1 MDQDYY
7 GNGLHT
13 DLQSSNLNGTTT
25 HVVNLQSARRTSD
38 DEEADCSQMVML

>member
-13 DLQSSNLNGTTT
+13 DQQSSNLNGTAT
-25 HVVNLQSARRTSD
+25 HVNLQSARRTSD